1 MQKIKKSIKFFLDKF
16 SMMYEFLC
24 DYRNYSRWNY
34 NNPRVVTRAAQESKI
49 LRQTHM
55 IEKGMSLTSPRK
67 GFGQPKI
74 KTLFEMLD
82 TYLKLGY
89 PSDGMPFQDALC
101 VLNEYVKMQKEL
113 GYENAAM
120 EEKLKEYDSFRL
132 TNLSAGICRDTRENL
147 MEQAA
152 KQFPEFFCSRHSM
165 RQFDDKMVKIED
177 VKSAI
182 KIAQRAPTAC
192 NRQATKVYMYED
204 KKVNEELGKLIAGN
218 TGFDNEVRNYLVVTA
233 DVSAF
238 YDSFERNQM
247 YVEAGLFS
255 MALVEALH
263 YNGIGSCILQNG
275 EYCKKNKQFKN
286 ICKNIPDSERIIL
299 FIAIGYYKESFSYA
313 LSLRKNIDDVFIE
326 N

>member
-1 MQKIKKSIKFFLDKF
+1 MI
-16 SMMYEFLC
+16 YEFIC
-24 DYRNYSRWNY
+24 DYCNYNRWNY

-55 IEKGMSLTSPRK
+55 VEKGMSLSSPRK

-82 TYLKLGY
+82 SYLKQGY

-113 GYENAAM
+113 GYENSDM
-120 EEKLKEYDSFRL
+120 EKKLKEYDSLRL
-132 TNLSAGICRDTRENL
+132 TNLTAGICKDTRENL
-147 MEQAA
+147 MAQTN

-165 RQFDDKMVKIED
+165 RQFDDRRVKTED
-177 VKSAI
+177 VRSAMR
-182 KIAQRAPTAC
+182 IAQRAPTAC
-192 NRQATKVYMYED
+192 NRQATKVYMYTDEETN
-204 KKVNEELGKLIAGN
+204 KELGKLIAGN
-218 TGFDNEVRNYLVVTA
+218 TGFDEEVKNYLVVTA

-275 EYCKKNKQFKN
+275 EYNKRNKKFKN

-299 FIAIGYYKESFSYA
+299 FVAIGYYKESFSYA
-313 LSLRKNIDDVFIE
+313 LSLRKDVDEVFIIS
-326 N
+326 